1 MSSFKKP
8 DLTAPRFRSKTICIM
23 NQKLYNAFIK
33 KYPKYVDTDMNKFKN
48 IIATYNGML
57 WQGVIDNRDGI
68 KLPENL
74 GHLLIAK
81 CDKSKKQSENTDYA
95 ASAKYGKKV
104 NHANWDSDNYLAK
117 ICYTNY
123 SVKNRFS
130 DRELWGFKAVKQFK
144 SSVAG
149 NFGELYN
156 KYIHLTHNIKLG
168 TLYKNV

>member
-1 MSSFKKP
+1 MLIEKGFGLQIENSSFCNQNCEFCPHDKYRLK
-8 DLTAPRFRSKTICIM
+8 DCILD
-23 NQKLYNAFIK
+23 K
-33 KYPKYVDTDMNKFKN
+33 DKFKN

-156 KYIHLTHNIKLG
+156 TYIHLTNNIKLG